1 MKTIEHTGRLCSVYC
16 PNCGKVTD
24 KISFNL
30 LREAAQDAARVTVRC
45 QCGGETYLEYDGKT
59 VTVEHN
65 DLEAEMSI
73 ERQRNFQTWWSRLSD
88 AEKDS
93 WLLTNGS

>member
-1 MKTIEHTGRLCSVYC
+1 MSESEQKNTGRLCSVYC

-30 LREAAQDAARVTVRC
+30 LREAARVTVRC
-45 QCGGETYLEYDGKT
+45 RCGGETYLEYDGKT

-73 ERQRNFQTWWSRLSD
+73 ARQRNFQTWWSGLSD
-88 AEKDS
+88 TEQDN